1 MSRPSS
7 KAVSGQPAPNNGEK
21 GDTNAK
27 TIFSFLGGM
36 VTGVLLTL
44 AAASMIPEEF
54 ETQGVRR

>member
-1 MSRPSS
+1 M
-7 KAVSGQPAPNNGEK
+7 Q
-21 GDTNAK
+21 K

-44 AAASMIPEEF
+44 AAASMIPEES

>member
-1 MSRPSS
+1 M
-7 KAVSGQPAPNNGEK
+7 Q
-21 GDTNAK
+21 K

-44 AAASMIPEEF
+44 AASSMIPEEY